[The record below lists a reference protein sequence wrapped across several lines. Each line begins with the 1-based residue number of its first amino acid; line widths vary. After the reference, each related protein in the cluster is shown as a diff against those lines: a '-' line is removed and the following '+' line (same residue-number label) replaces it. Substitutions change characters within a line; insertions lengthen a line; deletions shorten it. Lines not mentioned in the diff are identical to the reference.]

1 MTEYGSGGSFT
12 VTMDGPFAGGGG
24 GSEDR
29 LTTITAYAA
38 NWKGAASPY
47 SQVVALEDIS
57 INTRVDIYL
66 SAEQIQQFA
75 DADMDVSFTAEQEDG
90 VVTICAVGSKP
101 TFDIEFQATL
111 TEVIAV

>member
-1 MTEYGSGGSFT
+1 MTEYGSGGSYT
-12 VTMDGPFAGGGG
+12 VTMDGPFAGGSG
-24 GSEDR
+24 GSEER
-29 LTTITAYAA
+29 LTTIIAPSA

-66 SAEQIQQFA
+66 SAEQIQQFQ
-75 DADMDVSFTAEQEDG
+75 DADKDISFTTEQEDG
-90 VVTICAVGSKP
+90 VVTIFAAGSKP
-101 TFDIEFQATL
+101 EFDIEFQATL